1 MERENGK
8 IKKEKGGRRMSV
20 EQRILRWILI
30 QRMEGQERYSRRL
43 GIENVSLYRGNRYK
57 NGDQRNGSLQGE

>member
-1 MERENGK
+1 
-8 IKKEKGGRRMSV
+8 MSV
-20 EQRILRWILI
+20 EQRILRCILI

-57 NGDQRNGSLQGE
+57 NGDQRNQMHKTERKK